1 MSASHSVF
9 HPLTVA
15 SIEPV
20 TDDSV
25 AITFEVPDHLRED
38 YAFSHG
44 QHLTVR
50 TELAGDDVRRNYS
63 ICSPAGSGVLR
74 VAVKRLPG
82 GAFSEHALDVLRPG
96 DVLDVMTPSGRFF
109 TELDPA
115 HRKHYVCVAAGSGIT
130 PVLSIVASVLAAE
143 PRSSVTLLYGNRTHS
158 SVMFLEELED
168 LKDSYP
174 DRFQLL
180 HVLSREP
187 QEVELFSGRLDADR
201 MGRILDGL
209 LPPDTV
215 DEWFL
220 CGPFEMVSDLRK
232 LLVKEGVP
240 KKQIHAEVFHVE
252 SATAGAPGAGGDA
265 RGRGRQG
272 HHHPRRAALDVLAAD
287 RRARRAR
294 RGAAGARRRA
304 VRVQGRRVR
313 HLPGQG
319 RRGHR
324 RDGHQL
330 GAGAGRG
337 GEGLRP
343 HLPVAPDL
351 GHGRPR
357 LRRLRRRAA
366 RRRSRTQRLPARPVE
381 WRPCRQYLDLLQRI
395 LDDGAVKGDRTGT
408 GTRSVFGH
416 QMRFDLAEG
425 SRWSPPRRS
434 TPGRCSPSCCGSCAA
449 TPT

>member
-1 MSASHSVF
+1 
-9 HPLTVA
+9 
-15 SIEPV
+15 
-20 TDDSV
+20 V
-25 AITFEVPDHLRED
+25 AITFEVPEDLRED

-168 LKDSYP
+168 LKDTYP
-174 DRFQLL
+174 ERFQLL

-252 SATAGAPGAGGDA
+252 SGP
-265 RGRGRQG
+265 
-272 HHHPRRAALDVLAAD
+272 PVRRAPVET
-287 RRARRAR
+287 
-294 RGAAGARRRA
+294 
-304 VRVQGRRVR
+304 
-313 HLPGQG
+313 PE
-319 RRGHR
+319 
-324 RDGHQL
+324 
-330 GAGAGRG
+330 
-337 GEGLRP
+337 GEGAK
-343 HLPVAPDL
+343 V
-351 GHGRPR
+351 
-357 LRRLRRRAA
+357 
-366 RRRSRTQRLPARPVE
+366 TIT
-381 WRPCRQYLDLLQRI
+381 LD
-395 LDDGAVKGDRTGT
+395 G
-408 GTRSVFGH
+408 
-416 QMRFDLAEG
+416 
-425 SRWSPPRRS
+425 RRS
-434 TPGRCSPSCCGSCAA
+434 TFSLPADGPAVLDAALRVRADAPFACKGGVCGTCRAKVVEGTVEMDTNWALEPDEVEKGYVLTCQSH
-449 TPT
+449 PTSDTVVLDYDA

>member
-25 AITFEVPDHLRED
+25 AITFEVPEDLRED

-168 LKDSYP
+168 LKDTYP
-174 DRFQLL
+174 ERFQLL

-252 SATAGAPGAGGDA
+252 SGPPVRRAPVETPEGEGAKVTITLDGRRSTFSLPADGPAVLDAGA
-265 RGRGRQG
+265 GR
-272 HHHPRRAALDVLAAD
+272 P
-287 RRARRAR
+287 
-294 RGAAGARRRA
+294 A
-304 VRVQGRRVR
+304 VRLQGRRVR

-330 GAGAGRG
+330 GARAGRG

-357 LRRLRRRAA
+357 LRRL
-366 RRRSRTQRLPARPVE
+366 SL
-381 WRPCRQYLDLLQRI
+381 
-395 LDDGAVKGDRTGT
+395 
-408 GTRSVFGH
+408 H
-416 QMRFDLAEG
+416 
-425 SRWSPPRRS
+425 PR
-434 TPGRCSPSCCGSCAA
+434 
-449 TPT
+449 

>member
-1 MSASHSVF
+1 MSASHAVF

-15 SIEPV
+15 SIEPL
-20 TDDSV
+20 TEDSV
-25 AITFEVPDHLRED
+25 AITFDVPDELRED

-82 GAFSEHALDVLRPG
+82 GAFSEHALDVLKAG
-96 DVLDVMTPSGRFF
+96 DVLDVMTPTGRFF

-130 PVLSIVASVLAAE
+130 PILSIVASTLAAE
-143 PRSSVTLLYGNRTHS
+143 PDSSVTLVYANRTHRT
-158 SVMFLEELED
+158 VMFLEEVED

-201 MGRILDGL
+201 MSRILAGL

-232 LLVKEGVP
+232 LLVAEGVP
-240 KKQIHAEVFHVE
+240 KKAIHAEVFHVE
-252 SATAGAPGAGGDA
+252 TADS
-265 RGRGRQG
+265 
-272 HHHPRRAALDVLAAD
+272 PRP
-287 RRARRAR
+287 
-294 RGAAGARRRA
+294 
-304 VRVQGRRVR
+304 VR
-313 HLPGQG
+313 
-319 RRGHR
+319 
-324 RDGHQL
+324 
-330 GAGAGRG
+330 
-337 GEGLRP
+337 
-343 HLPVAPDL
+343 
-351 GHGRPR
+351 
-357 LRRLRRRAA
+357 
-366 RRRSRTQRLPARPVE
+366 RPVE
-381 WRPCRQYLDLLQRI
+381 TPEGHGARVTITLD
-395 LDDGAVKGDRTGT
+395 G
-408 GTRSVFGH
+408 
-416 QMRFDLAEG
+416 
-425 SRWSPPRRS
+425 RRS
-434 TPGRCSPSCCGSCAA
+434 SFTLAGDGPPVLEAALAVRADAPFACKGGVCGTCRAKVLEGTVEMDTNWALEPDEVERGYVLTCQSH
-449 TPT
+449 PTSDTVVLDYDA

>member
-1 MSASHSVF
+1 
-9 HPLTVA
+9 LTVA

-25 AITFEVPDHLRED
+25 AITFEVPEDLRED

-168 LKDSYP
+168 LKDTYP
-174 DRFQLL
+174 ERFQLL

-252 SATAGAPGAGGDA
+252 SGP
-265 RGRGRQG
+265 
-272 HHHPRRAALDVLAAD
+272 PVRRAPVEAAE
-287 RRARRAR
+287 
-294 RGAAGARRRA
+294 
-304 VRVQGRRVR
+304 
-313 HLPGQG
+313 
-319 RRGHR
+319 
-324 RDGHQL
+324 
-330 GAGAGRG
+330 
-337 GEGLRP
+337 GEGAK
-343 HLPVAPDL
+343 V
-351 GHGRPR
+351 
-357 LRRLRRRAA
+357 
-366 RRRSRTQRLPARPVE
+366 TIT
-381 WRPCRQYLDLLQRI
+381 LD
-395 LDDGAVKGDRTGT
+395 G
-408 GTRSVFGH
+408 
-416 QMRFDLAEG
+416 
-425 SRWSPPRRS
+425 RRS
-434 TPGRCSPSCCGSCAA
+434 TFSLPADGPAVLDAALRVRADAPFACKGGVCGTCRAKVLEGTVEMDTNWALEPDEVEKGYVLTCQSH
-449 TPT
+449 PTSDTVVLDYDA

>member
-25 AITFEVPDHLRED
+25 AITFEVPEDLRED

-143 PRSSVTLLYGNRTHS
+143 PRSSMTLLYGNRTHS

-168 LKDSYP
+168 LKDTYP
-174 DRFQLL
+174 ERFQLL

-252 SATAGAPGAGGDA
+252 SGP
-265 RGRGRQG
+265 
-272 HHHPRRAALDVLAAD
+272 PVRRAPVEAAE
-287 RRARRAR
+287 
-294 RGAAGARRRA
+294 
-304 VRVQGRRVR
+304 
-313 HLPGQG
+313 
-319 RRGHR
+319 
-324 RDGHQL
+324 
-330 GAGAGRG
+330 
-337 GEGLRP
+337 GEGAK
-343 HLPVAPDL
+343 V
-351 GHGRPR
+351 
-357 LRRLRRRAA
+357 
-366 RRRSRTQRLPARPVE
+366 TIT
-381 WRPCRQYLDLLQRI
+381 LD
-395 LDDGAVKGDRTGT
+395 G
-408 GTRSVFGH
+408 
-416 QMRFDLAEG
+416 
-425 SRWSPPRRS
+425 RRS
-434 TPGRCSPSCCGSCAA
+434 TFSLPADGPAVLDAALRVRADAPFACKGGVCGTCRAKVLEGTVEMDTNWALEPDEVEKGYVLTCQSH
-449 TPT
+449 PTSDTVVLDYDA